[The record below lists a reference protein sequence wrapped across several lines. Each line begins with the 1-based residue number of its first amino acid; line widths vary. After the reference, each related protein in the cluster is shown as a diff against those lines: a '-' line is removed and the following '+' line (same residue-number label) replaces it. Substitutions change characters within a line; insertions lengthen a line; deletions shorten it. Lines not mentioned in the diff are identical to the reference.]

1 MKSVYCKQMFWY
13 NDIIHKD
20 TKDETDRGGV
30 PLSVYFS
37 KEAEEMKDRRYDEKD
52 VTAWVKVSFFILM

>member
-1 MKSVYCKQMFWY
+1 MFWY

-52 VTAWVKVSFFILM
+52 VPAWVKVSFFILM